1 MELTKEISYDK
12 NLIQNNNFTLKY
24 SGQLFKNNSEE
35 IFIVYG
41 YDKDWKNTTE
51 QKMEKQQDCFSANI
65 SIQEFN
71 ELNFCFKNSL
81 NIWDNNN
88 GIDYHLPII
97 EQEHIEFNSELNELL
112 DQILNEVKTPT
123 KPKQSTQNFEQTV
136 SYFENLFDE
145 LFNNYQKVDNVEES
159 LETSSSN
166 IQEQESGKS
175 ISYYEALFDEL
186 FVNSNQIEEYTN
198 NLDLKETFPEE
209 FETLV
214 NPLNIEIKEEKEIQ
228 DKSTLSLT
236 TTSKRKSIFAFEN
249 LSPLYVL
256 GRRLRLAFYKLIYV
270 LPAFLFGEEEDSE
283 N

>member
-24 SGQLFKNNSEE
+24 SGQLFQNNSEE
-35 IFIVYG
+35 VFIVYG

-51 QKMEKQQDCFSANI
+51 QKMEKQQDCFSVNI
-65 SIQEFN
+65 NIQEFDKF
-71 ELNFCFKNSL
+71 NFCFKNSL

-88 GIDYHLPII
+88 GSDYHLPII
-97 EQEHIEFNSELNELL
+97 EQENIEFNSELNELL
-112 DQILNEVKTPT
+112 DQILNEVKTPST
-123 KPKQSTQNFEQTV
+123 EQKSTQSFEETV
-136 SYFENLFDE
+136 SYFEKLFDE
-145 LFNNYQKVDNVEES
+145 LFSNYQKSATVEENA
-159 LETSSSN
+159 EINVTN
-166 IQEQESGKS
+166 TQEEKGQQD

-186 FVNSNQIEEYTN
+186 FVNSNQIEESVN
-198 NLDLKETFPEE
+198 NLDLIETFPEE
-209 FETLV
+209 FETLIQ
-214 NPLNIEIKEEKEIQ
+214 PSNIEIKEEQEIQ
-228 DKSTLSLT
+228 DKSTLALT